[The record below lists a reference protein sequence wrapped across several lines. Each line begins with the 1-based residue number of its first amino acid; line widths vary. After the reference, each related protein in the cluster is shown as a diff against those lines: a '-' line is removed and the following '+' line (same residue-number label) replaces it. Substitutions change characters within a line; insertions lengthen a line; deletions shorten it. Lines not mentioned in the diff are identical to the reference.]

1 MEGLGARIK
10 RAAEQVGGLD
20 HLVGNLSGVSRRTL
34 SDWANDKTEPRA
46 SALLEIA
53 SCTGVSAAWLL
64 TGDGD
69 MFALSPSL
77 TSAADFP
84 NVAAVALPSPG
95 NARSAQRLGR
105 ATRLDPEDIQRLE
118 RAVTIVEEGLEA
130 AGRVARPEVKA
141 GMISAAFE
149 MLEEPSETTV
159 GRILRLVKG

>member
-1 MEGLGARIK
+1 MGDPPREELAARLGFSSKTLGNYERGDNVPDADAL
-10 RAAEQVGGLD
+10 AAY
-20 HLVGNLSGVSRRTL
+20 RRKL
-34 SDWANDKTEPRA
+34 NVDVN
-46 SALLEIA
+46 
-53 SCTGVSAAWLL
+53 WLI
-64 TGDGD
+64 TGDGG
-69 MFALSPSL
+69 MFVLPPSL
-77 TSAADFP
+77 PSAADFP
-84 NVAAVALPSPG
+84 NLAALEIPSHG